1 MPTPVIMPKFGMAQ
15 EEGTI
20 IRWLKNEG
28 DTVEKGE
35 ELLEVQTDKIDMEV
49 ESPASGVLSG
59 IRFGVDAA
67 VPVTTIIA
75 HIFAAN
81 EPIVAI
87 PTAQPTTAQ
96 PTAATT
102 AEPAAIA
109 QKVTP
114 VAQRLA
120 SEKGVDLAHVAGS
133 GPAGRILRADVEGAL
148 QGSVA
153 ATSRPGNLAQ
163 SSQEKPRATPA
174 ARRLARQSAIDLAS
188 LLGSG
193 PNGRI
198 QSADVLASLVENTN
212 KPVAPEPGLNDVTFR
227 PPPSALRTSSALKGM
242 RKTIATRLTQS
253 WQQTPLVT
261 FTTSVDMSEMDA
273 LRKKLGTEV
282 EAATGFKLSV
292 TVLLAKAVAAA
303 LLRHPR
309 LNATLTALDGE
320 LLLTEH
326 ETVNLGIA
334 VALED
339 GLIVP
344 VVNQSE
350 RLGLAALAAAIG
362 DLSQRARARQLH
374 PDETAAGT
382 FSISNL
388 GMFAVEHFTALINPP
403 QVAILAVGQSQI
415 KPVWD
420 GQAFQPRPLVE
431 LTLSADHRAVDG
443 AIAAAFLTDL
453 KRLIEEPTRLLL

>member
-49 ESPASGVLSG
+49 ESPASGILSG
-59 IRFGVDAA
+59 IRFGVDAT
-67 VPVTTIIA
+67 VPVATIIA

-87 PTAQPTTAQ
+87 PTAQPATVHPTVTTAK
-96 PTAATT
+96 PT
-102 AEPAAIA
+102 AIA

-120 SEKGVDLAHVAGS
+120 SEKGVDLAQVAGS

-153 ATSRPGNLAQ
+153 ATSPVGNLPQ
-163 SSQEKPRATPA
+163 KSQEKPRATPA

-273 LRKKLGTEV
+273 LRKKLGAEV

-344 VVNQSE
+344 VVNHAQQ
-350 RLGLAALAAAIG
+350 RGLADLAAAIG